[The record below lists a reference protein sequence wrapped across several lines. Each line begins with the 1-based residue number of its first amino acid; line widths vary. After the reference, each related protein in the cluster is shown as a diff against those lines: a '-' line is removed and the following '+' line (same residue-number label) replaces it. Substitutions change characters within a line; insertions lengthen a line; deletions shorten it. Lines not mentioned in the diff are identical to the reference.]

1 MDSTPHCIEHTI
13 PRDDTLAFPL
23 SLTLLECQNQ
33 SLKVANKNSKKKNTS
48 MIQLTKNYIKNP
60 KPISKK
66 VSRILP

>member
-1 MDSTPHCIEHTI
+1 MDSTPHCIENTI

-33 SLKVANKNSKKKNTS
+33 SLKVANKNLKKNTS
-48 MIQLTKNYIKNP
+48 LIQLTKNYIKNP